1 VVGIIVVPI
10 AGVAQASLWTMRVSD
25 FRRVADAAKHVRD
38 INDSHTSTSAADYSG
53 FGKLLYGVFLACFVE
68 MLLSLSI
75 VVLDHYFP
83 HELAIDLQLSL
94 LFLWP
99 LVAVAHTGFQRWVW
113 LDFPVFDCR
122 VWCHFVAFDVLLGLY
137 AYLTAILGSEQLWG
151 MVASLLVSGAGVAE
165 TGVAETGG
173 AETGVAET
181 GVAETSVAEPGV
193 AETNRDCCC

>member
-1 VVGIIVVPI
+1 MVGIIVVPI

-25 FRRVADAAKHVRD
+25 FRRVADAAKHMRD

-83 HELAIDLQLSL
+83 NELAIDLQLSL

-151 MVASLLVSGAGVAE
+151 TVASLLVSGAGVAE
-165 TGVAETGG
+165 PDG
-173 AETGVAET
+173 
-181 GVAETSVAEPGV
+181 AETSVAG
-193 AETNRDCCC
+193 TNRDWCC

>member
-1 VVGIIVVPI
+1 VVGIIVVPV

-38 INDSHTSTSAADYSG
+38 INDSHTSTSADYSG

-83 HELAIDLQLSL
+83 NELAIDLQLSL

-151 MVASLLVSGAGVAE
+151 TVASLLVSGVGVAE
-165 TGVAETGG
+165 PGVAES
-173 AETGVAET
+173 GVAEP
-181 GVAETSVAEPGV
+181 GVAEPGV
-193 AETNRDCCC
+193 AETSVAGTNRDWCC

>member
-1 VVGIIVVPI
+1 MVGIIVVPV

-25 FRRVADAAKHVRD
+25 FRRVADAAKHMRD

-83 HELAIDLQLSL
+83 NELAIDLQLSL

-151 MVASLLVSGAGVAE
+151 TVASLLVSGAGVAE
-165 TGVAETGG
+165 PGG
-173 AETGVAET
+173 AEPGVAET
-181 GVAETSVAEPGV
+181 GVAEPDVAETGV
-193 AETNRDCCC
+193 AGTNRDCCC

>member
-1 VVGIIVVPI
+1 MVGIIVVPV

-25 FRRVADAAKHVRD
+25 FRRVADAAKHMRD

-83 HELAIDLQLSL
+83 NELAIDLQLSL

-151 MVASLLVSGAGVAE
+151 TVASLLVSGAGVAE
-165 TGVAETGG
+165 TGVAEPGVAETSV

-181 GVAETSVAEPGV
+181 GVAETGV
-193 AETNRDCCC
+193 AETNRDWCC

>member
-1 VVGIIVVPI
+1 MVGIIVVPV

-25 FRRVADAAKHVRD
+25 FRRVADAAKHMRD
-38 INDSHTSTSAADYSG
+38 INDSHTSTSTAADYSG

-83 HELAIDLQLSL
+83 NELAIDLQLSL

-151 MVASLLVSGAGVAE
+151 TVASLLVSGAGVAE
-165 TGVAETGG
+165 PGVAEPGV

-181 GVAETSVAEPGV
+181 GVAETSVAG
-193 AETNRDCCC
+193 TNRDWCC